1 MEEWKY
7 EKMRRMSRMSRLRRM
22 RRIRRMRRFRRMRMM
37 IRMRR
42 MRRMS
47 RMRRMRSPSTKLSV
61 RSAVICSI
69 LTENIVAFSG
79 EWVTGNKGNGNDT
92 SPWHEKA
99 SPYANCRR
107 SIPNKTGMGG
117 WEAPRELPEIFFKD
131 LRVSILSARQD
142 NYIHIK
148 E

>member
-1 MEEWKY
+1 ME
-7 EKMRRMSRMSRLRRM
+7 MTLVHG
-22 RRIRRMRRFRRMRMM
+22 IRKPVPM
-37 IRMRR
+37 
-42 MRRMS
+42 
-47 RMRRMRSPSTKLSV
+47 L
-61 RSAVICSI
+61 
-69 LTENIVAFSG
+69 
-79 EWVTGNKGNGNDT
+79 
-92 SPWHEKA
+92 
-99 SPYANCRR
+99 CRR